1 MKYIFSIFLFLFPLF
16 VSAEI
21 YKCKQPDGKLSFS
34 DKPCAKEAIE
44 ERITPKSTKEDWVSR
59 LRSKMSSSI
68 QIIDVF
74 RKDGDIT
81 IEYEFSSKSDSNEFL
96 RLANDVSNT
105 PVVLMKYLEPK
116 GGALGRAKIKVSNKP
131 NNIFNKLTRARE

>member
-1 MKYIFSIFLFLFPLF
+1 M
-16 VSAEI
+16 
-21 YKCKQPDGKLSFS
+21 
-34 DKPCAKEAIE
+34 
-44 ERITPKSTKEDWVSR
+44 
-59 LRSKMSSSI
+59 
-68 QIIDVF
+68 F